1 MPRLLFV
8 YLLGFCQTTLAI
20 QNIESERL
28 NNPDIGLNGSLAFT
42 LDGETGSSEK
52 IAFGTELKLIKST
65 LQDETIFLIEQ
76 DYAEVNDEKNTDKSF
91 IHLRYLT
98 KDTPNWGH
106 EVFAQAENDAF
117 RALRSRF
124 LFGLGLRYTLTP
136 VNVLS
141 ANILGLGAYYEKE
154 EYELEG
160 ADNDEKNIRGN
171 FYWTYK
177 HKISDYAAL
186 RSTFYFQP
194 KLDDVSDEKGLWVFS
209 VMSTITEK
217 LRLKIS
223 VDVVHDTKT
232 PESVVATET
241 SYETEIV
248 YVF

>member
-1 MPRLLFV
+1 MYRFLFIV
-8 YLLGFCQTTLAI
+8 FLFFSVNCRAI
-20 QNIESERL
+20 ENIESERL
-28 NNPDIGLNGSLAFT
+28 DNPDIGLNGSVAFN

-65 LQDETIFLIEQ
+65 QRDEIIFLIEQ
-76 DYAEVNDEKNTDKSF
+76 DYAEVNDDKNTDKSF
-91 IHLRYLT
+91 VHLRYLT

-106 EVFAQAENDAF
+106 EVFVQAENDEF
-117 RALRSRF
+117 RALRSRY
-124 LFGLGLRYTLTP
+124 LLGLGLRYTLTP
-136 VNVLS
+136 VNKLS
-141 ANILGLGAYYEKE
+141 ANILGLGLFYEKE

-160 ADNDEKNIRGN
+160 TDNDEKNIRGN

-194 KLDDVSDEKGLWVFS
+194 KLNDVSDEKGLWVFS
-209 VMSTITEK
+209 VTSSITEK
-217 LRLKIS
+217 LLLRIS

-248 YVF
+248 YAF